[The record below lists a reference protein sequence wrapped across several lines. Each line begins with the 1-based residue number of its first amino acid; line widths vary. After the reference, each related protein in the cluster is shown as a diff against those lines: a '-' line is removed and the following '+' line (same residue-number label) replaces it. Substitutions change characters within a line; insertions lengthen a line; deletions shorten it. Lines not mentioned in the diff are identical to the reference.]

1 MWINKLT
8 YVSLTLIPALVQG
21 NKLNLRKALVDTPI
35 NATQDNY
42 LDTYNENIPTDNNE
56 ILQISYLESNDES
69 PMMDGE
75 ILETTSE
82 GLERSL
88 ALLGDW
94 SLCSSSSQCAR
105 GCCTSLWSN
114 DGRLKCTPLSSGF
127 SFTGNKCVGSSG
139 STSSGG
145 GSLGDWSSCSSSSQ
159 CGSRCCSAKYS
170 QGLLKCTPLGSGFN
184 PTVNGCVGDSALPE
198 GSACNDSSKCASGCC
213 SSWSQFCPHGRCEVK
228 WVCMPMGMI
237 TNTGSCAFV

>member
-69 PMMDGE
+69 PTMDGE

-82 GLERSL
+82 GLEKISSL
-88 ALLGDW
+88 T
-94 SLCSSSSQCAR
+94 R
-105 GCCTSLWSN
+105 
-114 DGRLKCTPLSSGF
+114 
-127 SFTGNKCVGSSG
+127 
-139 STSSGG
+139 
-145 GSLGDWSSCSSSSQ
+145 
-159 CGSRCCSAKYS
+159 
-170 QGLLKCTPLGSGFN
+170 
-184 PTVNGCVGDSALPE
+184 
-198 GSACNDSSKCASGCC
+198 
-213 SSWSQFCPHGRCEVK
+213 
-228 WVCMPMGMI
+228 
-237 TNTGSCAFV
+237 